1 MFRRDFIGTLRAAIA
16 AAVMF
21 LAGGM
26 LPVVGSLAMLLSPT
40 PVLVYVAGQSRM
52 ALRAAIVAVVAA
64 GLIFV
69 GAGPTAIG
77 PTAAGFYLMTFGLAT
92 VVMAAM
98 LERRQS
104 FEMIVLVT
112 TLVMLAAGMAAL
124 LATVGSPAVMA
135 DAMRA
140 DMLAA
145 MARGQ
150 KFYKA
155 IGLESGVSTATRTM
169 IVDGTLRLAPA
180 LAALSAATMALLN
193 LTVVWRYTGRERRI
207 GYVLFGDLAR
217 WSTPDWLIWVLLV
230 AGFGLFM
237 PIPELSTIAL
247 DLFVCVAAVYFCQ
260 GLAIM
265 AFYFKVLAMPTLA
278 RGLIYFVTMLQP
290 VLATLVCAVGV
301 FDLWIDFRRL
311 KPPSREARNLGD
323 YL

>member
-1 MFRRDFIGTLRAAIA
+1 MTRRDLIGTLRAAIA

-26 LPVVGSLAMLLSPT
+26 LPVVGSLAMLLAPT
-40 PVLVYVAGQSRM
+40 PVLVYTVGRSRM
-52 ALRAAIVAVVAA
+52 SSRAAAAVIVAA
-64 GLIFV
+64 GLIVV
-69 GAGPTAIG
+69 GAGPTAMG
-77 PTAAGFYLMTFGLAT
+77 PAAGGIYLVTFGLAT

-104 FEMIVLVT
+104 FETIVLVASV
-112 TLVMLAAGMAAL
+112 VMLAAGAAAL
-124 LATVGSPAVMA
+124 LAMVGSPAALA
-135 DAMRA
+135 DAMRT
-140 DMLAA
+140 DLLAA
-145 MARGQ
+145 MDRGQ

-155 IGLESGVSTATRTM
+155 IGLEAGVPPETRAT

-180 LAALSAATMALLN
+180 LAALSAATMALFN
-193 LTVVWRYTGRERRI
+193 LMVVWRFTGREQRL

-217 WSTPDWLIWVLLV
+217 WSTPEWLIWALVV
-230 AGFGLFM
+230 AGFGLF
-237 PIPELSTIAL
+237 IPVAALSTIAL
-247 DLFVCVAAVYFCQ
+247 DAFVCLAAVYFCQ

-278 RGLIYFVTMLQP
+278 RGLIYFVTMVQP
-290 VLATLVCAVGV
+290 VLMALVCAVGV

-311 KPPSREARNLGD
+311 KPPSQEARNLGD